1 MGFKEE
7 KGFGVCLWCQAV
19 RPAPSPIH
27 CGKSEEQAV
36 TNGAKLSSTTVKGIS
51 EVRGC

>member
-7 KGFGVCLWCQAV
+7 KGFWVCLWCQAV

-36 TNGAKLSSTTVKGIS
+36 MNGVKLSSMTVKGIS